1 MPLKAHQMVCTDSVY
16 YRGVMLSWAGCD
28 LGLVALIS
36 THTSH
41 TALRTEALPSSGPLE
56 SQGPE
61 QHWHKRALGLA
72 FVG

>member
-1 MPLKAHQMVCTDSVY
+1 
-16 YRGVMLSWAGCD
+16 MLSWAGCD

-61 QHWHKRALGLA
+61 QRWHKRALGLA

>member
-1 MPLKAHQMVCTDSVY
+1 MPLKARQMVCTDSVY

-41 TALRTEALPSSGPLE
+41 TSLRTEALPSSGPLE

-61 QHWHKRALGLA
+61 QRWHKRALGLA